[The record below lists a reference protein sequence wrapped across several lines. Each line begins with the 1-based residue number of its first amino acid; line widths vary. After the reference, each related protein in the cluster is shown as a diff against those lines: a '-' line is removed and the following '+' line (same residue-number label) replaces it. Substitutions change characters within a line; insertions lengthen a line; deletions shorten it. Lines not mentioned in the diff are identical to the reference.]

1 MGNKHSHIY
10 RPAIGGYAVE
20 SAFSRRA
27 RVLAA
32 INAVFHW
39 MGA

>member
-1 MGNKHSHIY
+1 MSNKHSQIY
-10 RPAIGGYAVE
+10 RTALGGYAVE
-20 SAFSRRA
+20 STFARRA